1 MPQQP
6 DPTRHSDVLN
16 QVVLDRRSLQELGQV
31 EVLWTYP
38 QMHRVLGF
46 ICRSGWLGAKKTA
59 FNLDQLDAIGV
70 NGVLVN
76 SKPVDTDADKVRQIE
91 SLVGW
96 EVWTDNGERAG
107 KIIDYLFDL
116 ETGDIEHYLF
126 TSNSLGGMAGTIF
139 MLPSNY
145 ILSFGNRRV
154 LVPAGAL
161 RSFALYRE
169 GIQEKFSKVTELF
182 KEEKSQLTQ
191 DMRSLLD
198 QARERAKLVA
208 EQAREKA
215 KTVAERVDEFI
226 DDIDLD
232 ETPSAPV
239 ATPST
244 DPAPWDDWDSDLPKP
259 PVQSPPRTVPQPPRS
274 AASEQSSEKSS
285 DDPWDDDSW

>member
-1 MPQQP
+1 MSKQP
-6 DPTRHSDVLN
+6 DAIKHSDLLN
-16 QVVLDRRSLQELGQV
+16 QVVLERHSMQELGQL

-59 FNLDQLDAIGV
+59 FNLDQLDAIGA
-70 NGVLVN
+70 NGILVN
-76 SKPVDTDADKVRQIE
+76 SKPVDTDVEKVRQIE

-96 EVWTDNGERAG
+96 EVWTDNGERTG

-116 ETGDIEHYLF
+116 ESGIIEHYLF
-126 TSNSLGGMAGTIF
+126 TSNSLGGNSLGSIAGSIY

-154 LVPAGAL
+154 LVPAGAVS
-161 RSFALYRE
+161 SFALYRE

-182 KEEKSQLTQ
+182 KEEKSHLSQ
-191 DMRSLLD
+191 DVRSLLG
-198 QARERAKLVA
+198 QAKERAKLVA

-215 KTVAERVDEFI
+215 RTVVEQVDGLI

-232 ETPSAPV
+232 DASQPPS
-239 ATPST
+239 ST
-244 DPAPWDDWDSDLPKP
+244 ARNEPAPWDDWDIEAPKPSVQEPLKKPVKPSQPKPASDL
-259 PVQSPPRTVPQPPRS
+259 
-274 AASEQSSEKSS
+274 S
-285 DDPWDDDSW
+285 DDDDAWL